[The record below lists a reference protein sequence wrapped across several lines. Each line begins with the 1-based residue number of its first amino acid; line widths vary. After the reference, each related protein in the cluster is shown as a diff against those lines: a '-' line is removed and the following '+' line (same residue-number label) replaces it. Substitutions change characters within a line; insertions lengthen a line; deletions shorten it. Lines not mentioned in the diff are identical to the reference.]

1 MSYWDRVSRETAD
14 ELLPILEDWYGS
26 QVALARSE
34 LRSRLDCNNSVLSSA
49 VRMLRLD
56 GHLVIGEN
64 GGYRLAHSIDEVE
77 AYITSLRENAE
88 TLQELIA
95 AMEQALEQRR
105 EYGQRGF
112 L

>member
-1 MSYWDRVSRETAD
+1 MSYWDRVARETAD

-56 GHLVIGEN
+56 GHLVIGDN
-64 GGYRLAHSIDEVE
+64 GGYRLAHSLEEVE
-77 AYITSLRENAE
+77 EYIASLQENADAI
-88 TLQELIA
+88 QELID
-95 AMEQALEQRR
+95 AMEKALAQRR
-105 EYGQRGF
+105 AYGQKS
-112 L
+112 LL